1 MATEP
6 IGTSRNYDPNLPYT
20 APVGRLP
27 ILGKARAEVDKL
39 RSSIADDLNQIQNRT
54 AAQDDSRNK
63 ITADIAALETK
74 NAAEVGLLAQKT
86 ATELGQ
92 TSDVIPTTV
101 GVDSTG
107 VPRVTWNG
115 TTAIGVVGNQRK
127 LFDKQT
133 DGFDRDAEQKLAKI
147 YVDTWSVRASTDTAL
162 PDPAGLADLEI
173 SEVLAKAKTG
183 ISA

>member
-1 MATEP
+1 M
-6 IGTSRNYDPNLPYT
+6 
-20 APVGRLP
+20 
-27 ILGKARAEVDKL
+27 
-39 RSSIADDLNQIQNRT
+39 
-54 AAQDDSRNK
+54 
-63 ITADIAALETK
+63 
-74 NAAEVGLLAQKT
+74 LAQKT

-101 GVDSTG
+101 GIDSTG
-107 VPRVTWNG
+107 APRTTWNG